1 MLLKNK
7 IAVITGCNRG
17 IGIEILKTFSENGAD
32 IFACVRNIDDKFI
45 LLIDE
50 IKKQFRNKI
59 IPLEIDL
66 SDQEKVKNCAKR
78 ILESNEPIDILV
90 NNAGTITTSLF
101 QMTSSNKLKELFEIN
116 FFSQSTF
123 TQYLVKS
130 MIKNKKGNIIN
141 ISSSS
146 AIDGDQGRSA
156 YAASKA
162 ALITQSKVLSR
173 ELGKHNIRV
182 NIVAPGLTETEMMT
196 QNHSKDLIDETI
208 KKISLNRTGKPAE
221 IANVVL
227 FLSCNLSSYI
237 TGQVLRV
244 DGGM

>member
-7 IAVITGCNRG
+7 TAVITGCSRG
-17 IGIEILKTFSENGAD
+17 IGIEILKTFSKNGAD

-50 IKKQFRNKI
+50 IKKQYKNKI
-59 IPLEIDL
+59 ILLEIDL

-78 ILESNEPIDILV
+78 ILESNEPVDILV

>member
-7 IAVITGCNRG
+7 TAVITGCNRG
-17 IGIEILKTFSENGAD
+17 IGIEILKTFSKNGAD

-50 IKKQFRNKI
+50 IKKQYKNKI

-78 ILESNEPIDILV
+78 ILESNEPVDILV

>member
-7 IAVITGCNRG
+7 TAVITGCSRG
-17 IGIEILKTFSENGAD
+17 IGIEILKTFSKNGAD

-50 IKKQFRNKI
+50 IKKQYKNKI

-78 ILESNEPIDILV
+78 ILESNEPVDILV

-173 ELGKHNIRV
+173 ELGKHNISV

>member
-7 IAVITGCNRG
+7 TAVITGCNRG

-50 IKKQFRNKI
+50 VKKQYKNKI
-59 IPLEIDL
+59 ILLEIDL
-66 SDQEKVKNCAKR
+66 SDQEKVKNCAKK
-78 ILESNEPIDILV
+78 ILESNKPIDILV

-101 QMTSSNKLKELFEIN
+101 QMTSSNKLRELFEIN

-196 QNHSKDLIDETI
+196 QNHSKDLINETI
-208 KKISLNRTGKPAE
+208 KKISLNRTGKPSE

-227 FLSCNLSSYI
+227 FLSCSLSSYI

>member
-7 IAVITGCNRG
+7 TAVITGCSRG
-17 IGIEILKTFSENGAD
+17 IGIEILKTFSKNGAD

-50 IKKQFRNKI
+50 IKKQYKNKI

-78 ILESNEPIDILV
+78 ILESNEPVDILV

-101 QMTSSNKLKELFEIN
+101 QMTSSNKLRELFEIN

>member
-7 IAVITGCNRG
+7 TAVITGCNRG

-50 IKKQFRNKI
+50 IKKQYKNKI

-66 SDQEKVKNCAKR
+66 SDQEKVKNCAKK
-78 ILESNEPIDILV
+78 ILESNKPIDILV
-90 NNAGTITTSLF
+90 NNAGIITTSLF

-196 QNHSKDLIDETI
+196 QNHSKDLINETI

>member
-50 IKKQFRNKI
+50 IKKQFKNKI

-66 SDQEKVKNCAKR
+66 SDQENVKNCAKR
-78 ILESNEPIDILV
+78 ILESNESIDILV
-90 NNAGTITTSLF
+90 NNAGAITTSLF
-101 QMTSSNKLKELFEIN
+101 QMTSSNKLKELFLIN

-208 KKISLNRTGKPAE
+208 KKISLKRTGKPAE

>member
-7 IAVITGCNRG
+7 TAVITGCNRG

-50 IKKQFRNKI
+50 IKKQYKNKI
-59 IPLEIDL
+59 ILLEIDL
-66 SDQEKVKNCAKR
+66 SDQEKVKNCAKK
-78 ILESNEPIDILV
+78 ILESNKPIDILV

-101 QMTSSNKLKELFEIN
+101 QMTSSNKLRELFEIN

-173 ELGKHNIRV
+173 ELGKYNIRV

-196 QNHSKDLIDETI
+196 QNHSKDLINETI
-208 KKISLNRTGKPAE
+208 KKISLNRTGKPSE

-227 FLSCNLSSYI
+227 FLSCSLSSYI

>member
-7 IAVITGCNRG
+7 TAVITGCSRG
-17 IGIEILKTFSENGAD
+17 IGIEILKTFSKNGAD

-50 IKKQFRNKI
+50 IKKQYKNKI

-78 ILESNEPIDILV
+78 ILESNEPVDILV

-173 ELGKHNIRV
+173 ELGKYNIRV

>member
-7 IAVITGCNRG
+7 TAIITGCNRG
-17 IGIEILKTFSENGAD
+17 IGKKILETYSRNGAT
-32 IFACVRNIDDKFI
+32 IFACVRELTEEFENLVSTITSTT
-45 LLIDE
+45 
-50 IKKQFRNKI
+50 KQKI
-59 IPLEIDL
+59 IPIQLDLGKEEQVKSAATEIL
-66 SDQEKVKNCAKR
+66 NAN
-78 ILESNEPIDILV
+78 IPIDILV
-90 NNAGTITTSLF
+90 NNAGIIHTASFPMTTL
-101 QMTSSNKLKELFEIN
+101 KRLKEIFEIN

-123 TQYLVKS
+123 TQYILKS

>member
-7 IAVITGCNRG
+7 TAVITGCSRG
-17 IGIEILKTFSENGAD
+17 IGIEILKTFSKNGAD

-50 IKKQFRNKI
+50 IKKQYKNKI

-78 ILESNEPIDILV
+78 ILESNEPVDILV

>member
-7 IAVITGCNRG
+7 TAVITGCSRG
-17 IGIEILKTFSENGAD
+17 IGIEILKTFSKNGAD

-50 IKKQFRNKI
+50 SKKQYKNKI

-78 ILESNEPIDILV
+78 ILESNEPVDILV